1 MATINRNYER
11 NLTLPTQQTGLT
23 VATETITPDTACV
36 YLERNNGNRHVRQDH
51 VARLARDMVTGNWRL
66 NGEPISFDREGNLIN
81 GQHRLWACVMSK
93 VSFETVVV
101 RGVDSQAY
109 TTIDIG
115 RPKSMGDF
123 LLRDHVKNAN
133 VVAAIVRLVLYHERN
148 QLSMQKNG
156 NLTPTIAEV
165 QDGLLRHPGVVESA
179 AWASTDV
186 KNILRSSL
194 AGFMHYL
201 MSTRY
206 PDTWRLFTG
215 QLVHGV
221 GLTMDD
227 PVYQLR
233 KHLLRQRGRR
243 DLKLDPVYAMAIT
256 IKAFNALLEGR
267 SVQVLA
273 WKPNEKFPEPLL
285 AHGDRKSAVA

>member
-1 MATINRNYER
+1 MT
-11 NLTLPTQQTGLT
+11 QTGLNI
-23 VATETITPDTACV
+23 ATEVITPDLACA
-36 YLERNNGNRHVRQDH
+36 YLERNTGNRHIRQTH
-51 VARLARDMVTGNWRL
+51 VTRLARDMITGNWKL
-66 NGEPISFDREGNLIN
+66 NGEPISFDKEGNLIN
-81 GQHRLWACVMSK
+81 GQHRLWACIMAK
-93 VSFETVVV
+93 VNFETVVI
-101 RGVDSQAY
+101 RGVESEAY

-115 RPKSMGDF
+115 RPKSIADF

-133 VVAAIVRLVLYHERN
+133 VVAAIVRLVLFHERN

-165 QDGLLRHPGVVESA
+165 EEGLLRHPGVVESA

-186 KNILRSSL
+186 KSIMRPSI

-201 MSTRY
+201 MSARF
-206 PDTWRLFTG
+206 PDTWKVFTT

-221 GLTMDD
+221 ELSMDD
-227 PVYQLR
+227 PVFHLR
-233 KHLLRQRGRR
+233 KHLLKQRGRR
-243 DLKLDPVYAMAIT
+243 DMKLDSMYALAIT

-273 WKPNEKFPEPLL
+273 WRPNEKFPEPTLMR
-285 AHGDRKSAVA
+285 HDRKSTTTA